1 MPRWF
6 DEFKNRTKRGS
17 GTELDYVGFSVSKRL
32 LLSFDLW
39 RDWRL
44 YVATTTDCLITVF
57 RKQLRVVK
65 HVLCWPK
72 KRGQRLRD

>member
-32 LLSFDLW
+32 LLSSDATVAT
-39 RDWRL
+39 RL
-44 YVATTTDCLITVF
+44 YLLPLIV
-57 RKQLRVVK
+57 
-65 HVLCWPK
+65 
-72 KRGQRLRD
+72 